1 VGITEDA
8 NRIRAQAK
16 DELQKLR
23 ELLDQKEKEVEESI
37 SRIEERKKRHIQNE
51 VEKAQENL
59 DKIPT
64 SISVLQ
70 GAMEEADPA
79 KFFSQYEVHTIQ
91 NNTIQ
96 QHTSLIPQR

>member
-1 VGITEDA
+1 M
-8 NRIRAQAK
+8 
-16 DELQKLR
+16 
-23 ELLDQKEKEVEESI
+23 DQKEKEVEESI

-59 DKIPT
+59 DKIPA

-79 KFFSQYEVHTIQ
+79 KFFAQYEVH
-91 NNTIQ
+91 NTT
-96 QHTSLIPQR
+96 QHTSLIPQL

>member
-1 VGITEDA
+1 MGITEDA